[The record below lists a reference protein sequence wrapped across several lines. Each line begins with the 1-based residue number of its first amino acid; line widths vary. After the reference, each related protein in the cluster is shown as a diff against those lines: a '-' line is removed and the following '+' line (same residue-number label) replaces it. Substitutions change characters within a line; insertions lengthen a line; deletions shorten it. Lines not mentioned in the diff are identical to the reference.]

1 MCPLY
6 RDWISVAV
14 LIADSDSF
22 LLALLGPNYI
32 RAHPVFLS
40 WDGYS
45 KHCRANRQRHPH
57 GGEDNEILLLL
68 WSSFWCSICGFV
80 ACCMVI
86 ILWKGV
92 GRSTGMNNKMWR
104 WALIGGRCLAVLRWC
119 RDESLRCGATRRIT
133 SRTGVISGSANLE
146 KTGPFVV
153 KNTNKWPV
161 FRCTVNWARARPRST
176 LIASGATGSSSV

>member
-1 MCPLY
+1 MVTQSTVGQANCATHTGERMLKVCY
-6 RDWISVAV
+6 CCGVHSGVRSVV
-14 LIADSDSF
+14 
-22 LLALLGPNYI
+22 
-32 RAHPVFLS
+32 
-40 WDGYS
+40 
-45 KHCRANRQRHPH
+45 Q
-57 GGEDNEILLLL
+57 
-68 WSSFWCSICGFV
+68 WSV